1 MGVVA
6 EAPRMGPAA
15 AGATPKKKTK
25 KITKKITKKTTKKIT
40 KKTMKQI
47 TKKTMKQL
55 QPRAEAAAA
64 QQAAEE
70 SARRARHLS
79 ALSRPS
85 GPERELEEL
94 VFGDSLNVEEDEL
107 LQRLAGPQRREAAER
122 SLRRDSS
129 DSEVENEAKGELLP
143 KKPAWVDEDDE
154 AEENVDMTHK
164 YRKDF
169 MKSDAEKVLTKKKLK
184 RRLEEQF
191 QQAMGGVPAWADL
204 ENRKKS
210 KGPAS
215 DGESDE
221 DNDLLC
227 RTGNFISNSESL
239 PRGILKMSTCLPA
252 NQERFANGKL
262 VTVQF
267 HPSAQV
273 VMTAGHDRSVSLFQV
288 DGIRNP
294 KIQSI
299 YLESFPIYKAC
310 FSVDGE
316 QVIATGTHHKMFFVY
331 DMMSGSIIPIEKVR
345 GVEERFLKNFEVS
358 PDGSFM
364 LLTGTSGYLHLLSM
378 KTKELISTMKV
389 NGRCTASAFT
399 PDSSK
404 IYSYSKEGEVFIWD
418 VRSRKC
424 LHKFEDEGSLEG
436 KCIAVSKNNQY
447 VACGSASGVVN
458 LYTTDVCLK
467 ENRPKPVKAIMNLV
481 TSATCVTF
489 NPTTEILAVASREA
503 DEAVKL
509 VHIPSYTVFSNF
521 PVFRRKQIYLAQ
533 SMDFSPRSGFFSVA
547 NNKGKALLFR
557 LKHYSDF

>member
-1 MGVVA
+1 MQPAAG
-6 EAPRMGPAA
+6 APRPGPAA
-15 AGATPKKKTK
+15 KKKK
-25 KITKKITKKTTKKIT
+25 MKKTA
-40 KKTMKQI
+40 
-47 TKKTMKQL
+47 KQL
-55 QPRAEAAAA
+55 RPRAEEEVAAAA
-64 QQAAEE
+64 AERAAAKQAAEE
-70 SARRARHLS
+70 AARRARHLKELCR
-79 ALSRPS
+79 AS
-85 GPERELEEL
+85 GAERELEEL
-94 VFGDSLNVEEDEL
+94 VFGDSLNVEEEEL
-107 LQRLAGPQRREAAER
+107 LQQCLAGPPRLKATER
-122 SLRRDSS
+122 KSFQKESS
-129 DSEVENEAKGELLP
+129 DSEVENEAKGKVFS

-154 AEENVDMTHK
+154 AEENVDMTHR

-169 MKSDAEKVLTKKKLK
+169 MKSDAEKILTKKKLK

-191 QQAMGGVPAWADL
+191 QRAMGGVPAWADL

-210 KGPAS
+210 KRTAS
-215 DGESDE
+215 DSDSDE
-221 DNDLLC
+221 DDDLLC

-239 PRGILKMSTCLPA
+239 PRGILKMSICLPA

-262 VTVQF
+262 ATVQF

-288 DGIRNP
+288 DGIKNP
-294 KIQSI
+294 RIQSI

-331 DMMSGSIIPIEKVR
+331 DMMSGSIIPIQKVR
-345 GVEERFLKNFEVS
+345 GVEERFLRNFEVS

-458 LYTTDVCLK
+458 LYTTDACLK
-467 ENRPKPVKAIMNLV
+467 ENHPKPVKAIMNLV

-489 NPTTEILAVASREA
+489 NPTTEILAVASCEA